1 VFALSE
7 ENRPA
12 SHRRPRPP
20 RRRKVSV
27 DKALVK
33 KTNYLLSARQIQ
45 RLIDEGHIACPKCG
59 GTKLIWACCGV
70 NVADPDLLKKLREEV
85 KKG

>member
-1 VFALSE
+1 
-7 ENRPA
+7 
-12 SHRRPRPP
+12 
-20 RRRKVSV
+20 V

-70 NVADPDLLKKLREEV
+70 NVADPDLLKKLRDECRSPMEYRHDTDY
-85 KKG
+85 KLNDDT